1 MIKSE
6 DSEEKGNIP
15 DYDTFNANRAL
26 RKKLLAATSGRNRTA
41 PPASSGRNRLKTL
54 KASDDFAGNFDF
66 NDRMPSP
73 SKKLVLSVKRRLK
86 LPPVPDVL
94 PELPLILKLTK
105 PKQKSKIPAPVPVSA
120 PISKTAVMK
129 ALGARGRRSVL
140 ESPKLKIQVPLV
152 ITPGRKRRRDSDK
165 AAEIAAVQQEEALK
179 KGEKER
185 EKGVVKGAKRGPKP
199 FKPVVPLFDLTIA
212 TEEPR
217 PKNRKKEVLE
227 SAQEVRGGRSGRGS
241 TLGIVPVTVPLTP
254 KSLRR
259 SQLPPPSFSTLSPF
273 SGDVLRDD
281 SLTAAIFQTFSGAGI
296 NSRGLRSA
304 EGEGDFEG
312 FSAVFSL
319 AGLDLLCGAVEGK
332 GRGKYRFHARSIPL
346 YFQHHSSLDYLI
358 SRTLPELLLSTARLH
373 STGDWEVYGEDRLH
387 ILERRMQDILRG
399 IESHEV
405 PDDSTPSSSAVPS
418 PVSSQPVTQRRSSR
432 VDPVSNSG
440 TGTGPR
446 SGLSSSKGL
455 SSNMRQLC
463 QDFIEIPF
471 ETMPDYR

>member
-120 PISKTAVMK
+120 PIAKTAVMK

-140 ESPKLKIQVPLV
+140 ESPKLKIQVPLI

-165 AAEIAAVQQEEALK
+165 AAEIAAVKQVEALK

-185 EKGVVKGAKRGPKP
+185 DKGVVKGAKRGPKP
-199 FKPVVPLFDLTIA
+199 FKPVVPLFD
-212 TEEPR
+212 
-217 PKNRKKEVLE
+217 RKKEVLE
-227 SAQEVRGGRSGRGS
+227 SAQEVKGGRSGRGS

-259 SQLPPPSFSTLSPF
+259 SQLPPPSFSILSPF

-304 EGEGDFEG
+304 DGEGDFEG

-319 AGLDLLCGAVEGK
+319 AGLDLLCGAAEGK
-332 GRGKYRFHARSIPL
+332 ERG
-346 YFQHHSSLDYLI
+346 
-358 SRTLPELLLSTARLH
+358 ELVLL
-373 STGDWEVYGEDRLH
+373 
-387 ILERRMQDILRG
+387 
-399 IESHEV
+399 
-405 PDDSTPSSSAVPS
+405 
-418 PVSSQPVTQRRSSR
+418 
-432 VDPVSNSG
+432 
-440 TGTGPR
+440 
-446 SGLSSSKGL
+446 
-455 SSNMRQLC
+455 C
-463 QDFIEIPF
+463 
-471 ETMPDYR
+471 